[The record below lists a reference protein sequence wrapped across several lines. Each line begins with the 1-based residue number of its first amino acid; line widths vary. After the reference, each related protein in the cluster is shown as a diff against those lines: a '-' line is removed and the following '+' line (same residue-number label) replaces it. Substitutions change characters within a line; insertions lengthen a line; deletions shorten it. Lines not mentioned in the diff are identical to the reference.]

1 MIARTWRGATA
12 ATDGDLY
19 SNYLLETGVKECES
33 TPGNCGV
40 YVLRRTDGDR
50 CEFLFVSLWESM
62 KAVREFAGSDTGRGV
77 FYPEDE
83 RYLIEFDADVHH
95 YEVVKGPATGTSC
108 SDSPRPT
115 RTA

>member
-1 MIARTWRGATA
+1 VIARTWRGATA
-12 ATDGDLY
+12 ARDGDLY
-19 SNYLLETGVKECES
+19 FNYLLETGVKECER

-62 KAVREFAGSDTGRGV
+62 QAVREFAGLDAERGV

-83 RYLIEFDADVHH
+83 KYLIEFDADVLH
-95 YEVVKGPATGTSC
+95 YEVLKGPAPASGMP
-108 SDSPRPT
+108 SPG
-115 RTA
+115 